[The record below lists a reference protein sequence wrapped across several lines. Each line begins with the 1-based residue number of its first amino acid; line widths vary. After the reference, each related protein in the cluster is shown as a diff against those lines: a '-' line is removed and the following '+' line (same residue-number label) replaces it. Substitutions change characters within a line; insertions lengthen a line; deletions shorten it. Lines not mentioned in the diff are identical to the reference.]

1 MKKEV
6 EVKTSIGELVGYF
19 CGFYLIDKGEEG
31 TWLTE
36 EEYETV
42 KYPELNP
49 FEARQYEILMHKR
62 DKVEAL
68 IELMYDVIGF
78 DEENFKPFPC
88 EAAKEQYY
96 RLVEAIVKGGCNK
109 W

>member
-1 MKKEV
+1 MIEEPK
-6 EVKTSIGELVGYF
+6 VKTTIGELVVYFDGY
-19 CGFYLIDKGEEG
+19 YLIDKGEEG

-49 FEARQYEILMHKR
+49 LEARQYKILLHKR

-68 IELMYDVIGF
+68 IKLMYDVIGF
-78 DEENFKPFPC
+78 DEKNFKPFPC

-96 RLVEAIVKGGCNK
+96 RYVEAIIKGGYND
-109 W
+109 

>member
-1 MKKEV
+1 MIEEPK
-6 EVKTSIGELVGYF
+6 VKTTIGELVGYF
-19 CGFYLIDKGEEG
+19 DGYYLIDKGEEG

-49 FEARQYEILMHKR
+49 LEARQYEILMHKR

-68 IELMYDVIGF
+68 TTLMYDVVGL
-78 DEENFKPFPC
+78 DEDPEVLPY
-88 EAAKEQYY
+88 ETIKEHHY
-96 RLVEAIVKGGCNK
+96 RLAEAIIKGGYNK

>member
-1 MKKEV
+1 MK
-6 EVKTSIGELVGYF
+6 
-19 CGFYLIDKGEEG
+19 
-31 TWLTE
+31 
-36 EEYETV
+36 
-42 KYPELNP
+42 
-49 FEARQYEILMHKR
+49 
-62 DKVEAL
+62 
-68 IELMYDVIGF
+68 F

>member
-1 MKKEV
+1 M
-6 EVKTSIGELVGYF
+6 
-19 CGFYLIDKGEEG
+19 
-31 TWLTE
+31 
-36 EEYETV
+36 

-49 FEARQYEILMHKR
+49 LEARQYEILMHKR

-68 IELMYDVIGF
+68 IKLMYDVIGF

-96 RLVEAIVKGGCNK
+96 RLVEAIVKGGVISGEGAGTIAFCEESGA
-109 W
+109 

>member
-19 CGFYLIDKGEEG
+19 DGFYLIDKGEKG

-49 FEARQYEILMHKR
+49 LEAKQYEILMHKR

-68 IELMYDVIGF
+68 IELMYDIIGF
-78 DEENFKPFPC
+78 DPFPC

>member
-1 MKKEV
+1 MIEEPK
-6 EVKTSIGELVGYF
+6 VKTTIGELVGYF
-19 CGFYLIDKGEEG
+19 NGYYLVDKGEEG
-31 TWLTE
+31 TWLTKE
-36 EEYETV
+36 E
-42 KYPELNP
+42 
-49 FEARQYEILMHKR
+49 FEAVRLPNLDPLEVRRYKKLMRKG
-62 DKVEAL
+62 DKAEAL
-68 IELMYDVIGF
+68 TKLMYYVVGF

>member
-6 EVKTSIGELVGYF
+6 EVKTTIGELVGYF
-19 CGFYLIDKGEEG
+19 DGFYLIDKGEEG

-49 FEARQYEILMHKR
+49 LEARQYEILIHKR

-68 IELMYDVIGF
+68 IKLMYDVIGF
-78 DEENFKPFPC
+78 DEGPEVLPC
-88 EAAKEQYY
+88 ETIKEHHY
-96 RLVEAIVKGGCNK
+96 RLAEAIIKGGYNK